1 MQLTIKRILSEYIKK
16 LDGSMAIMF
25 AILAP
30 FLVLVVGVSFD
41 TSRLNNSKSQAQLMA
56 DIIGL
61 NASIYVKNNDAP
73 PSKSSE
79 GYLNN
84 VWYDAKEQE
93 LNFGPGVSGENSTR
107 FKVIYDD
114 VADEARVVVESNIKP
129 LFMGSFGFSEIKFT
143 TLSTVKYAQKDH
155 SNPASIF
162 LVIDNS
168 GSMAFDDI
176 PKTSYWSAPP
186 ASAEARLAGLKVEL
200 KKFMEQLDSVITPD
214 PDDPSRKFLRMG
226 MTVYNSDI
234 INAKTIRPDWGVISN
249 AQIDA
254 MTADGGTVPTNA
266 LAKLQGWMT
275 AEKNQHKRVNGSDD
289 PLRYVVFMADGANN
303 STQDDEKAQRVCTKL
318 KDDGVEIFT
327 IGYALEPGYFNTG
340 IWGERYNQPVYYIS
354 PDVKQKAE
362 SFLKS
367 CASSDAHFLLA
378 DDTSALKAAFD
389 KIGAEIVEDAVR
401 IAS

>member
-1 MQLTIKRILSEYIKK
+1 
-16 LDGSMAIMF
+16 MAIMF
-25 AILAP
+25 ALLAP
-30 FLVLVVGVSFD
+30 FLVLVIGVSFD

-114 VADEARVVVESNIKP
+114 AADEARVVIESNIKP
-129 LFMGSFGFSEIKFT
+129 LFMGTFGYSEIEFT

-176 PKTSYWSAPP
+176 PRPSYWSAPP
-186 ASAEARLAGLKVEL
+186 ASAEARLTGLKTQL
-200 KKFMEQLDSVITPD
+200 KQFMEQLESVIVPD

-234 INAKTIRPDWGVISN
+234 INSKTIRPDWGVISD

-254 MTADGGTVPTNA
+254 MNADGGTVPTNA
-266 LAKLQGWMT
+266 LAKLQSWMT
-275 AEKNQHKRVNGSDD
+275 AEKTQHQRVNGSDD
-289 PLRYVVFMADGANN
+289 PLRYVVFMADGAND
-303 STQDDEKAQRVCTKL
+303 TIQDNENALRQCEKMKE
-318 KDDGVEIFT
+318 DGVEIFT
-327 IGYALEPGYFNTG
+327 IGYALEHGYFNTNT
-340 IWGERYNQPVYYIS
+340 WGETYNQPIYYIS
-354 PDVKQKAE
+354 PDVKQNAE

-389 KIGAEIVEDAVR
+389 KIGEEIVKDAVR